1 MSTLME
7 LLSAE
12 RDRLREREAAIQAEL
27 LVAPQGYLSK
37 KAIRG
42 RDYFYLQYREGAT
55 VRSHLIKKSSLAEMT
70 EAMKRKKLLKEEL
83 RAVRAECKHLE
94 RVLAKEK
101 RLAGRKKYFSAAQ
114 TSMK

>member
-1 MSTLME
+1 MSTVIE

-12 RDRLREREAAIQAEL
+12 RDRLQEREAAIRAAL
-27 LVAPQGYLSK
+27 LKAPQGYLSK

-55 VRSHLIKKSSLAEMT
+55 IHSQLIKKNSLTEMLD
-70 EAMKRKKLLKEEL
+70 AMKRKKQLKEEL

-101 RLAGRKKYFSAAQ
+101 RLAARKHFPAVKTSAQ
-114 TSMK
+114 